1 MESHTP
7 DLACNQ
13 QKITPNI
20 YNEHVYM
27 HIWQNKTD
35 KYPNRKVARIGNLQR
50 KKYDSQQK

>member
-13 QKITPNI
+13 QKIMPNI
-20 YNEHVYM
+20 YNECVYM

-50 KKYDSQQK
+50 KKYDCQQK